1 MQRPIALLLALGG
14 LAVLVVLF
22 LVLRPDNGSDATE
35 TTPTTPTTTTTSP
48 MPPQPPP
55 PQPQP
60 TVETI
65 RIVVRGG
72 AVQGGLQRPSVK
84 KGEQVRLIVSADVS
98 DEVHLHGY
106 DLSKDVSPG
115 HPVTIAFRA
124 TIAGRFEI
132 ELEDRKF
139 QIAELEVE
147 P

>member
-1 MQRPIALLLALGG
+1 MQRPIALVLALGG
-14 LAVLVVLF
+14 VAVLVVLF

-35 TTPTTPTTTTTSP
+35 TTPTTTASP

-60 TVETI
+60 AVETI

-72 AVQGGLQRPSVK
+72 AVQGGFQRPSVK
-84 KGEQVRLIVSADVS
+84 KGERVRLIVSADVS

-106 DLSKDVSPG
+106 DLSKDVAPG
-115 HPVTIAFRA
+115 HPVTIAFGA